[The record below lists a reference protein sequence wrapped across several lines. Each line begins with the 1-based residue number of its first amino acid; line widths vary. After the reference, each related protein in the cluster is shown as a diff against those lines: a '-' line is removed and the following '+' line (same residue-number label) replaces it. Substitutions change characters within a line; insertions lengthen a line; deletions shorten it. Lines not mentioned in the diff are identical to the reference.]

1 MPGHSTTFRDNFFC
15 VQAVRLYV
23 ITMYENLYN
32 LNFSSHL
39 VLQVLNHIF
48 SSSIFSLPPRPMI
61 ASSR

>member
-39 VLQVLNHIF
+39 VLQEAI
-48 SSSIFSLPPRPMI
+48 SYTCS
-61 ASSR
+61 